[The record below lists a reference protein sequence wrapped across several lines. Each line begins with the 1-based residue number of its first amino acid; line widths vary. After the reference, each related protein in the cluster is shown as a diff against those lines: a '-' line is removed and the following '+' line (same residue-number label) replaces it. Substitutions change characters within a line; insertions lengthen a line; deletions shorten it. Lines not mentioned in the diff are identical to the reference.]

1 MSMPSAADKSPPK
14 PNNASPPP
22 KGSEDP
28 VDGFFSFVEESCA
41 GNEFKRLK
49 GMCQENTSLKNNIK
63 ELQTAYEQNIKAL
76 TRSDNQWQSEHNKL
90 KEVDRA
96 RDDAVKQLKDERQ
109 ASQALKDR
117 VRNIEE
123 HVKTV
128 TATSKKWESRAI
140 NLENKEKAKATDLD
154 NAKKEKERLEGELR
168 STQKQLKSKTTEL
181 GQVRDKFKVIR
192 SFVVELES
200 LAEKETK
207 MYVQMTDSLL
217 LFIYNPRLT
226 INITT

>member
-1 MSMPSAADKSPPK
+1 
-14 PNNASPPP
+14 
-22 KGSEDP
+22 
-28 VDGFFSFVEESCA
+28 
-41 GNEFKRLK
+41 
-49 GMCQENTSLKNNIK
+49 MCQENTSLKNNIK

-76 TRSDNQWQSEHNKL
+76 IRSDNQWQSEHNKL

-117 VRNIEE
+117 VRNMEE

-140 NLENKEKAKATDLD
+140 DLENEEKAKATDLD

-200 LAEKETK
+200 LAEKETE

-217 LFIYNPRLT
+217 PFIYNPRLT
-226 INITT
+226 IDITT